1 MLFLNENISLILSVI
16 AGGFFGFLLCWILG
30 KRQKSQA
37 QSQQQDNL
45 ETIKN
50 LQEKISQQEY
60 ARISMETKEKYWQE
74 LKNAHQLLQEEKQQL
89 TRELVMTQ
97 EKLKYIQADDQVKR
111 QEFSAIAQQALQQ
124 AHQTFV
130 HMAQQTLQTSQVE
143 QRAELGKQ
151 YQTFL
156 HQTGPL
162 SQDLNKYQQK
172 LAELQNIWNVSY
184 SDIKTQLQQVEKIN
198 ELARLET
205 HKLSSAL
212 RQSPRARGR
221 WGETALRNILEMAG
235 MNSYCDFTEQARL
248 PLEKP
253 DDVMKRPDVTIRLP
267 SDRTLVIDSKVVLE
281 AYLQAIEASDEQ
293 QKNHYLEL
301 HSRNIT
307 DCLQRLHRKDY
318 ASGTKGLDLVIL
330 FIPGDHFYNAALEV
344 NPNLFEDAFQKKII
358 IATPTT
364 LIALL
369 RVIEWGW
376 RQHNSQNAMNEISGL
391 TDNLHKEWQK
401 TSAQWVDLGKVLSKS
416 LSQYNKI
423 VSDFEKNIFPLL
435 SKVTQF
441 QPHNQKAIYPET
453 KNQQLNLPQPHL
465 WNERKETVYIQ
476 QNGQQNGL

>member
-1 MLFLNENISLILSVI
+1 MAFLTENLSFVLW
-16 AGGFFGFLLCWILG
+16 ALGGAFIGFLLSGVWG
-30 KRQKSQA
+30 KRRN
-37 QSQQQDNL
+37 QQNL
-45 ETIKN
+45 ENIQN
-50 LQEKISQQEY
+50 LQEKIGQQEY
-60 ARISMETKEKYWQE
+60 LRISLETKEKYWQE
-74 LKNAHQLLQEEKQQL
+74 LKADHQLLQQDRQQL
-89 TRELVMTQ
+89 ARELVMAQ
-97 EKLKYIQADDQVKR
+97 ERLKYIQADEQVKR

-156 HQTGPL
+156 HQTGPI
-162 SQDLNKYQQK
+162 SQDLSKYQEK

-184 SDIKTQLQQVEKIN
+184 SDIKTQLQQVERIN

-205 HKLSSAL
+205 NKLSSAL

-235 MNSYCDFTEQARL
+235 MNAYCDFIEQSTL
-248 PLEKP
+248 PKDKP

-267 SDRTLVIDSKVVLE
+267 GDRTLVIDSKVVLE
-281 AYLQAIEASDEQ
+281 AYLQATEASDEQ
-293 QKNHYLEL
+293 QQTQYLKL
-301 HSRNIT
+301 HASNIT

-330 FIPGDHFYNAALEV
+330 FIPGDHFYNAALEA
-344 NPNLFEDAFQKKII
+344 NPDLFEEAFQKKII

-401 TSAQWVDLGKVLSKS
+401 TAAQWVDLGKALSKS
-416 LSQYNKI
+416 LGHYNKI

-441 QPHNQKAIYPET
+441 QPHNQKAIYPEA

-465 WNERKETVYIQ
+465 WKQVAEPHDDE
-476 QNGQQNGL
+476 